1 MSLQIGIICIFIIRR
16 LIYDKIVVFFVVWF
30 ILMVT
35 VDYNQT
41 DLKYAAGRMFCNR
54 REVL

>member
-1 MSLQIGIICIFIIRR
+1 LQIGIICIFIIRR